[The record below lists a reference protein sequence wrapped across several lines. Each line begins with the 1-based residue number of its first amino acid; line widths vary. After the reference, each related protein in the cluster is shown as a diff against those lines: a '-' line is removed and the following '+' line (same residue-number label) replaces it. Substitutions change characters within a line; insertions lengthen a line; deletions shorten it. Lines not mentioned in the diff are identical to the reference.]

1 VATKVETTSGILI
14 GLPASNMSD
23 CLTSRR
29 APIEI
34 QPHKHARNNIR
45 QIIMAARCVINRV
58 PAGSSRPPLQPNQ
71 LSRQARIIEQFNPL
85 GVQ

>member
-1 VATKVETTSGILI
+1 
-14 GLPASNMSD
+14 MSD